1 VVRVSNALFL
11 LQALHFIRC
20 RPASDRKKAARW
32 IENAR
37 REVYIRKTLQKEVIP
52 MESQATQFLDLY
64 RAGVRTASEVMK
76 ASLESV
82 ERIQNQQLQVFR
94 AAMEENVKLMDF
106 YGGVWRNA
114 STQVQG
120 AMRNGVAA
128 AAGTAANQEKRPEPQ
143 RKSA

>member
-1 VVRVSNALFL
+1 
-11 LQALHFIRC
+11 
-20 RPASDRKKAARW
+20 
-32 IENAR
+32 
-37 REVYIRKTLQKEVIP
+37 

-120 AMRNGVAA
+120 AVRNGVA

-143 RKSA
+143 RRSA

>member
-1 VVRVSNALFL
+1 
-11 LQALHFIRC
+11 
-20 RPASDRKKAARW
+20 
-32 IENAR
+32 
-37 REVYIRKTLQKEVIP
+37 
-52 MESQATQFLDLY
+52 METQTTQFLDLY
-64 RAGVRTASEVMK
+64 RTGMRTASEVMK

-94 AAMEENVKLMDF
+94 AAMEENVKLMDY

-128 AAGTAANQEKRPEPQ
+128 SGTAANQEKRPEPQ
-143 RKSA
+143 RRSA

>member
-1 VVRVSNALFL
+1 
-11 LQALHFIRC
+11 
-20 RPASDRKKAARW
+20 
-32 IENAR
+32 
-37 REVYIRKTLQKEVIP
+37 

-76 ASLESV
+76 ASLESA

-94 AAMEENVKLMDF
+94 AAMEENVKLMDY

-120 AMRNGVAA
+120 AMRESAVAS
-128 AAGTAANQEKRPEPQ
+128 AANQEKRPEPQ
-143 RKSA
+143 RRSA